1 MITFASDK
9 EKETPPYQGAQS
21 TKNYGKSKNY
31 IKRQTTW
38 NDTEKEEEE
47 TLFETTRKAEAEKYF
62 YRIRKNR
69 NYAYNIRMGYFKT
82 DEFTMA
88 GKVTN
93 EYWIEKH

>member
-1 MITFASDK
+1 MARAK
-9 EKETPPYQGAQS
+9 Y
-21 TKNYGKSKNY
+21 Y

-38 NDTEKEEEE
+38 NDIEKQEE
-47 TLFETTRKAEAEKYF
+47 TLFETTRKAEAEKFF

-69 NYAYNIRMGYFKT
+69 NYAYDIREGYFKT

-88 GKVTN
+88 GKVTK

>member
-1 MITFASDK
+1 MHQIK
-9 EKETPPYQGAQS
+9 KRKRPL
-21 TKNYGKSKNY
+21 TKGHKVQKIMARAKYY

-88 GKVTN
+88 GKITN

>member
-1 MITFASDK
+1 MARAK
-9 EKETPPYQGAQS
+9 Y
-21 TKNYGKSKNY
+21 Y

-38 NDTEKEEEE
+38 NDSEKEEEEE
-47 TLFETTRKAEAEKYF
+47 TLFETTRKAEAEKFF

>member
-1 MITFASDK
+1 MARAK
-9 EKETPPYQGAQS
+9 Y
-21 TKNYGKSKNY
+21 Y

-38 NDTEKEEEE
+38 NDSEKEEEE
-47 TLFETTRKAEAEKYF
+47 TLFEKTRKAEAEKFF

-69 NYAYNIRMGYFKT
+69 NYAYDIREGYFKT

>member
-9 EKETPPYQGAQS
+9 EKETPL
-21 TKNYGKSKNY
+21 TKGHKVQKIMARAKYY

-38 NDTEKEEEE
+38 NDTEKEEE